1 MSTLRIPTPNPS
13 LIERG
18 VELDALRSAVRGG
31 GGVVVLEAAA
41 GLGKTALLDEGAAL
55 AAATGWLVR
64 RAAPSPL
71 ERAMPFGVL
80 RALLEAPT
88 RAHPGVAR
96 GAAAAAGEL
105 LLDGVSGRGD
115 VLTMAHSVLWLC
127 SGLAAQRPLALV
139 VDDAQWADAASLG
152 VLAYL
157 ARRIEDLPL
166 LLLVGTRASCDLLR
180 LVGGVRAAAVLHPAP
195 LSAAG
200 AARLARRV
208 VPELSGP
215 VCRDLHRA
223 AGGVPWLLTE
233 LARGELSP
241 AAQDVVRLRLAEL
254 SVGAPHRGRGAGGR
268 G

>member
-71 ERAMPFGVL
+71 ERALPFGVL

-88 RAHPGVAR
+88 RAHPGVAC

-215 VCRDLHRA
+215 ACRDLHRA

-241 AAQDVVRLRLAEL
+241 AARDVVRLRLAEL